1 LVALLVLLVDH
12 LVDLGV
18 VPLVDHLVDLVLVQG
33 LCQVELVQGLWLVVL
48 GQVPLPLVLV
58 LPLPL
63 LALVLQL

>member
-1 LVALLVLLVDH
+1 
-12 LVDLGV
+12 
-18 VPLVDHLVDLVLVQG
+18 VDLVLVQG